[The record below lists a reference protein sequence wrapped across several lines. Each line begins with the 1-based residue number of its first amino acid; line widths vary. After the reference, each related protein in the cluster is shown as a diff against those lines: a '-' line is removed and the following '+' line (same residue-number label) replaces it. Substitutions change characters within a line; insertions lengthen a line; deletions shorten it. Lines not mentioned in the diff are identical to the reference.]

1 MSDLISR
8 RGRAQTVDEGLVLT
22 MLETMRRS
30 VIALASRGAIRRDD
44 ITLLV
49 GGAMSV
55 TAHGR
60 GRALHLKLD
69 QIEEDGYRAARE
81 FAASSAE
88 IRNRERD
95 HDEW

>member
-1 MSDLISR
+1 MSDTLSR
-8 RGRAQTVDEGLVLT
+8 RGRVQTIDEGLVLT

-49 GGAMSV
+49 GGALSV

-60 GRALHLKLD
+60 GSAIHLKLD

-81 FAASSAE
+81 FEATRP
-88 IRNRERD
+88 IR
-95 HDEW
+95 DEEDE